1 MPSPGRAAA
10 PGQSADKA
18 PPRRRKPIYRHLYF
32 WVLVGIALGIAVGLL
47 FPAWA
52 ADMRWLADLFI
63 KLVKVVIAPTIFCT
77 VVVGIAGLGNLA
89 KAGGLALRTLVYF
102 TALTVIALAIGLVTV
117 NIMRPGVGL
126 NVSFDEADA
135 ADTIAEAEAGGTG
148 FSGFILHMIPDSFFS
163 AFVEGEL
170 IQVLV
175 LAILVACALT
185 MLGRRG
191 EPAVRALDTMSHIM
205 FGVIKIV
212 MYAAPVGAFGGMAF
226 TIGEYGG
233 QVLSSLAYF
242 MLSFYVTCVLFIVV
256 VLGLVSRLAGFSLF
270 RLVRLIRDELL
281 IVLGTSSSESVL
293 PRMMTKLEAAGAKKS
308 VVGLTI
314 PTGYSFNLDGTAIY
328 MTMGAIF
335 IAQATGS
342 DISVWTQVGLLL
354 FMLLS
359 SKGAA
364 GVSGAGLVTLAASLA
379 AFGDVIPLAGIALI
393 VGIDRFMSEGR
404 ALTNLIGNAV
414 GTLVIARWTGGLD
427 RERLTHTLR
436 NPDSI
441 DMDALMSYDKPAEGS
456 GGAAEAS
463 GTAGGDGSEAEEART
478 ADSDTAAG
486 ESRTADASGEGGG
499 ERHAP
504 VGAPR
509 G

>member
-1 MPSPGRAAA
+1 MPSFGRAATA
-10 PGQSADKA
+10 GQGADKA
-18 PPRRRKPIYRHLYF
+18 PAPPKKPIYRHLYF

-47 FPAWA
+47 FPAQGA
-52 ADMRWLADLFI
+52 EMRWLADLFI

-77 VVVGIAGLGNLA
+77 VVVGIASLGNLA

-117 NIMRPGVGL
+117 NIMRPGAGL
-126 NVSFDEADA
+126 NMSFDEADA
-135 ADTIAEAEAGGTG
+135 ADTIAAAEGAEGGV
-148 FSGFILHMIPDSFFS
+148 SGFILHMVPESFFG
-163 AFVEGEL
+163 AFVDGQL

-175 LAILVACALT
+175 LAVLVACALT
-185 MLGRRG
+185 MLGKRG
-191 EPAVRALDTMSHIM
+191 QTAVRALDTMSHVM

-212 MYAAPVGAFGGMAF
+212 MYTAPLGAFGGMAF

-233 QVLSSLAYF
+233 QVLGSLAYF
-242 MLSFYVTCVLFIVV
+242 MISFYITCVLFIVV
-256 VLGLVSRLAGFSLF
+256 VLGIVSRMAGFGLF
-270 RLVRLIRDELL
+270 KVLRLIRDELL

-293 PRMMTKLEAAGAKKS
+293 PRMLVKLEAAGVKKS

-342 DISVWTQVGLLL
+342 DISVWTQIGLLL

-393 VGIDRFMSEGR
+393 VGIDRFMSEAR
-404 ALTNLIGNAV
+404 SLTNLIGNAV

-427 RERLTHTLR
+427 RDRLREVLDRPNT
-436 NPDSI
+436 I
-441 DMDALMSYDKPAEGS
+441 DMDALMSYDAEE
-456 GGAAEAS
+456 GAAARAREGDSPAT
-463 GTAGGDGSEAEEART
+463 GTAGAE
-478 ADSDTAAG
+478 G
-486 ESRTADASGEGGG
+486 ADAAPAAEGTATAGPAVGGEGGDRTPAEVKG
-499 ERHAP
+499 
-504 VGAPR
+504 G
-509 G
+509 

>member
-1 MPSPGRAAA
+1 MSIFGRAATA
-10 PGQSADKA
+10 GKGAVSGPVPAKKA
-18 PPRRRKPIYRHLYF
+18 IHRQLYF
-32 WVLVGIALGIAVGLL
+32 WVLVGIALGIAVGLV
-47 FPAWA
+47 FPTWA
-52 ADMRWLADLFI
+52 AEMRWLADLFI

-77 VVVGIAGLGNLA
+77 VVVGIAGLGDLA

-102 TALTVIALAIGLVTV
+102 TATTVLALAVGLVTV

-126 NVSFDEADA
+126 NVSFDESAA
-135 ADTIAEAEAGGTG
+135 ADTIATAEESGEG
-148 FSGFILHMIPDSFFS
+148 FSGFVLHTIPDSFFS
-163 AFVEGEL
+163 AFVDGQL

-205 FGVIKIV
+205 FGVIRIV
-212 MYAAPVGAFGGMAF
+212 MYAAPIGAFGGMAF

-242 MLSFYVTCVLFIVV
+242 MLGFYATCVLFIVV
-256 VLGLVSRLAGFSLF
+256 VLGVIGRLAGFNLF
-270 RLVRLIRDELL
+270 KLLRLIRDELL

-293 PRMMTKLEAAGAKKS
+293 PRMMTKLEAAGVRKS

-342 DISVWTQVGLLL
+342 DISVWTQIGLLL

-393 VGIDRFMSEGR
+393 VGIDRFMSEAR
-404 ALTNLIGNAV
+404 ALTNLTGNAV

-427 RERLTHTLR
+427 RDRLKYVLDAPNT
-436 NPDSI
+436 I
-441 DMDALMSYDKPAEGS
+441 DMDALMSPDREDSGKNDGAPARDT
-456 GGAAEAS
+456 GAAGAEAPA
-463 GTAGGDGSEAEEART
+463 TAT
-478 ADSDTAAG
+478 AT
-486 ESRTADASGEGGG
+486 E
-499 ERHAP
+499 AP
-504 VGAPR
+504 VADGDADPDPEHSPVGTR
-509 G
+509 N